1 MMIKHVFSLSLQ
13 KHLPIF
19 AKNYFEHAITI
30 AVSLILTIMSL
41 SWMGFDFNYIA
52 RAFIGEGGDTLL
64 NSWTIYQA
72 IYNLT
77 HFPIH
82 LGYST
87 IFYGENSSFAYTIAP
102 YGIAIV
108 SMPIYVLSGGNLFFT
123 YNIYYLSTFVLTAW
137 STYILINYLL
147 RPPLAATLI
156 ASLMVAFAQFRF
168 LHFGHIETLST
179 QFYVFSIYLFHRL
192 IDESRIKWS
201 LLLAVSFWLTMI
213 TSGYL
218 GIIFIITAIIIIAF
232 YLKRRTSSENRRVI
246 THLFYTLI
254 VVFFICTPFLLFRLS
269 NSSFKAGQSYEQSI
283 AYSSSLAGWFS
294 GTSQIY
300 REVTPFKGEGAAFIG
315 FTPIVLAATAYYY
328 RYTSRTRLEL
338 VDSYQE
344 NGKAIVAIY
353 AMITIIGFLLTL
365 GPVVKIN
372 EAPLVPSPYLLLMQ
386 FPVFSWIRV
395 PGRFI
400 LMGVIGTAVLSA
412 YTMAIIARRYSQLAY
427 YSSMALIGCLLVLEL
442 TPFNGDASKRIFG
455 LPANQASNRVFKIT
469 TYDLK
474 STVYD
479 WLAQQPQDTAVL
491 HYPVTGMAAYQYF
504 AYQPYTNQPMLNGGG
519 SYLPNWYI
527 ENDWGQF
534 PNVSMMNVLYDHRIR
549 YILIHHDLMTPEEN
563 EAFANRWNIFQ
574 ATFGK
579 VPLVATFGAVEVY
592 RVAPGAI
599 SKGRTEFAFFLPEWS
614 WR

>member
-1 MMIKHVFSLSLQ
+1 MIKHTVNLSLQ
-13 KHLPIF
+13 KHLPIL
-19 AKNYFEHAITI
+19 AKNYFGHVVIV

-52 RAFIGEGGDTLL
+52 RSFIGEGGDTLL

-77 HFPIH
+77 HYPIR

-87 IFYGENSSFAYTIAP
+87 IFYGDDLSFAYTIAP

-108 SMPIYVLSGGNLFFT
+108 SLPIYALSGGNLFFT

-137 STYILINYLL
+137 STYLLINYLL
-147 RPPLAATLI
+147 KPPLAATLI

-179 QFYVFSIYLFHRL
+179 QFYVFSVYLLHRL
-192 IDESRIKWS
+192 IDEPKMKWS
-201 LLLAVSFWLTMI
+201 LLLAISFWLTMI

-218 GIIFIITAIIIIAF
+218 GIIFIITGIPILAF
-232 YLKRRTSSENRRVI
+232 CLKRRTVSENIHV
-246 THLFYTLI
+246 TAHLFYTFI
-254 VVFFICTPFLLFRLS
+254 VVFFICAPFLLFRLG
-269 NSSFKAGQSYEQSI
+269 NSSFRAGQSYEQSI

-300 REVTPFKGEGAAFIG
+300 RDVTPFKGEGAAFIG
-315 FTPIVLAATAYYY
+315 FTPIVLAALAFYY
-328 RYTSRTRLEL
+328 RRTSRVRSEL
-338 VDSYQE
+338 VGLYNE
-344 NGKAIVAIY
+344 NAKTVIVMY
-353 AMITIIGFLLTL
+353 AVITIIGFFLTL

-372 EAPLVPSPYLLLMQ
+372 DAPIVPSPYLLLMQ

-427 YSSMALIGCLLVLEL
+427 YSSIALIGCLLVLEL

-455 LPANQASNRVFKIT
+455 LPATQSANRVFKVI
-469 TYDLK
+469 TYDRK
-474 STVYD
+474 NTVYD
-479 WLAQQPQDTAVL
+479 WLAQQPRDTAVL

-527 ENDWGQF
+527 ENDWNQF
-534 PNVSMMNVLYDHRIR
+534 PNVPMMNVLYDHHIR
-549 YILIHHDLMTPEEN
+549 YILIHHDLMTPAEN
-563 EAFANRWNIFQ
+563 ETFTNRWNTFQ
-574 ATFGK
+574 ATSGK
-579 VPLVATFGAVEVY
+579 LPLVATFGSVEVY
-592 RVAPGAI
+592 SVTPNAI
-599 SKGRTEFAFFLPEWS
+599 SKGRT
-614 WR
+614 